1 MEGAKKAGKTRADI
15 TVAPATRDADHGRA
29 APRSRS
35 ACRRAAPI
43 AFYVG
48 RMGTYYYEMLERHGF
63 EAEVAKIKEGWAAR
77 DPKAAAAGVSDRML
91 DQTAVVGPL
100 ERCKEEIDERRALGV
115 DLPLI
120 GMPGRDAAEMGRIL
134 EKLLS

>member
-1 MEGAKKAGKTRADI
+1 MQITDAGTDEQIRM
-15 TVAPATRDADHGRA
+15 A
-29 APRSRS
+29 ARG
-35 ACRRAAPI
+35 PI

-91 DQTAVVGPL
+91 DQTAIVGPIEKL
-100 ERCKEEIDERRALGV
+100 RRGDERAPR
-115 DLPLI
+115 
-120 GMPGRDAAEMGRIL
+120 PGRGSAADPACPGAMRPRWGRSSRSCSPKHRRAEPRPAPPGL
-134 EKLLS
+134 M